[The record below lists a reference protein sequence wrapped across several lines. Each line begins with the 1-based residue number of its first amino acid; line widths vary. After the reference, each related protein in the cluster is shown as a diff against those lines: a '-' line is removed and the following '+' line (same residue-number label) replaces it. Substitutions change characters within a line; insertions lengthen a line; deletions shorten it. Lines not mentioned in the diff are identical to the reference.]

1 MQSGRSRR
9 KGSKTCKPGG
19 KIFPES
25 HAANQLFNPQE
36 ARSETYRQDGFA
48 LNFALG
54 ETRKSEVM
62 KHVLVLLLSLFSLCA
77 APTAADAGARILPD
91 SVAATARTEE
101 RRPCVRGRVEDTE
114 GRPVPGV
121 AVVMLDADSAYV
133 AAAASDAEGRF
144 EIVPAVKPYRL
155 LFQHI
160 SYELAALSGESGEA
174 GTVTLHERST
184 GIGAVVVEGERPVVR
199 IEQGRLAYDLQAVVR
214 GKAVNN
220 AYEALTQLPGVSE
233 RQGTLT
239 LAGTGSVTVILNG
252 RPTTMD
258 AAQLEALLRS
268 TPVER
273 IEKAEIMYSAPPQY
287 HVRGAAM
294 NLVMRRA
301 AAGTLTGEV
310 HGDYSNRYYG
320 NWEAGGNLVFA
331 AREWSADITYSAGQ
345 TQSKRLIDL
354 LSRHT
359 LADRTYDIEQHQNLV
374 SETTAH
380 RLRASAEYAPENK
393 GRVSAAYTASF
404 TPRNAGD
411 SRAEGNFVR
420 SSNRPDGDAA
430 MHNLA
435 LRYTTASGTDLAL
448 DYTHYRTDN
457 RAAMRNEYADGTKR
471 DFDVASGQ
479 RIDRLSFSLDQRHE
493 AGKGWE
499 VTYGALLGWTSDRD
513 WQRYTVLLGDFD
525 APETDSRLDE
535 WTGNLYAGIGRQ
547 FARGSFSL
555 SAAGEYYRLGDY
567 ENWSVYPQATFVWM
581 PSAEHVL
588 QLSLAS
594 DKSYPSYWEMQGAVS
609 YIDGYSEIHGTPG
622 LRPMRS
628 YEGQAMYVL
637 EQKYIFMLFWNET
650 RDHFQQTAWQA
661 SDRLA
666 LVYQTLNWDT
676 NRQWGVNAIVPFR
689 IGRWLDSRLTLTG
702 LRMTQRCDA
711 FHDLSFDRSKWIGIV
726 RLDNTV
732 RISRKP
738 DLTLDLAAFCQS
750 PAIQGTYDIDPAW
763 SVDAGLRWNFDR
775 KRASLTVR
783 CDDLFESGVPFARV
797 RYRGQWLDMDSG
809 AYSRTFTV
817 HFSYRFGSYKERK
830 HKEVDT
836 SRFGH

>member
-1 MQSGRSRR
+1 
-9 KGSKTCKPGG
+9 
-19 KIFPES
+19 
-25 HAANQLFNPQE
+25 
-36 ARSETYRQDGFA
+36 
-48 LNFALG
+48 
-54 ETRKSEVM
+54 M

-77 APTAADAGARILPD
+77 APTAADAGARTLPD

-114 GRPVPGV
+114 GRPVLGV

-160 SYELAALSGESGEA
+160 SYELAALSGASGEA

-287 HVRGAAM
+287 HVRGAAI

-345 TQSKRLIDL
+345 TRSKRLIDL

-359 LADRTYDIEQHQNLV
+359 LADGTYDIEQHQDLV

-420 SSNRPDGDAA
+420 SSNRPDGDA
-430 MHNLA
+430 
-435 LRYTTASGTDLAL
+435 
-448 DYTHYRTDN
+448 
-457 RAAMRNEYADGTKR
+457 
-471 DFDVASGQ
+471 
-479 RIDRLSFSLDQRHE
+479 
-493 AGKGWE
+493 
-499 VTYGALLGWTSDRD
+499 
-513 WQRYTVLLGDFD
+513 
-525 APETDSRLDE
+525 
-535 WTGNLYAGIGRQ
+535 
-547 FARGSFSL
+547 
-555 SAAGEYYRLGDY
+555 
-567 ENWSVYPQATFVWM
+567 
-581 PSAEHVL
+581 
-588 QLSLAS
+588 
-594 DKSYPSYWEMQGAVS
+594 
-609 YIDGYSEIHGTPG
+609 
-622 LRPMRS
+622 
-628 YEGQAMYVL
+628 
-637 EQKYIFMLFWNET
+637 
-650 RDHFQQTAWQA
+650 
-661 SDRLA
+661 
-666 LVYQTLNWDT
+666 
-676 NRQWGVNAIVPFR
+676 
-689 IGRWLDSRLTLTG
+689 
-702 LRMTQRCDA
+702 
-711 FHDLSFDRSKWIGIV
+711 
-726 RLDNTV
+726 
-732 RISRKP
+732 
-738 DLTLDLAAFCQS
+738 
-750 PAIQGTYDIDPAW
+750 
-763 SVDAGLRWNFDR
+763 
-775 KRASLTVR
+775 
-783 CDDLFESGVPFARV
+783 
-797 RYRGQWLDMDSG
+797 
-809 AYSRTFTV
+809 
-817 HFSYRFGSYKERK
+817 
-830 HKEVDT
+830 
-836 SRFGH
+836 

>member
-1 MQSGRSRR
+1 
-9 KGSKTCKPGG
+9 
-19 KIFPES
+19 
-25 HAANQLFNPQE
+25 
-36 ARSETYRQDGFA
+36 
-48 LNFALG
+48 
-54 ETRKSEVM
+54 M

-184 GIGAVVVEGERPVVR
+184 EIGAVVVEGERPVVR

-258 AAQLEALLRS
+258 AARSRPLLRS

-273 IEKAEIMYSAPPQY
+273 IEKGGDHVQRTAAVPRTRRGDQPRHAP
-287 HVRGAAM
+287 
-294 NLVMRRA
+294 RRRR
-301 AAGTLTGEV
+301 TLTGEV

-320 NWEAGGNLVFA
+320 NWETGGNLVFA

-345 TQSKRLIDL
+345 TRSKRLIDL

-359 LADRTYDIEQHQNLV
+359 LADGTYDIEQHQDLV

-448 DYTHYRTDN
+448 DYTHYRTDD

-479 RIDRLSFSLDQRHE
+479 RIDRLSFQPRPTARSGQ
-493 AGKGWE
+493 G
-499 VTYGALLGWTSDRD
+499 LGR
-513 WQRYTVLLGDFD
+513 
-525 APETDSRLDE
+525 
-535 WTGNLYAGIGRQ
+535 
-547 FARGSFSL
+547 
-555 SAAGEYYRLGDY
+555 
-567 ENWSVYPQATFVWM
+567 
-581 PSAEHVL
+581 
-588 QLSLAS
+588 
-594 DKSYPSYWEMQGAVS
+594 
-609 YIDGYSEIHGTPG
+609 
-622 LRPMRS
+622 
-628 YEGQAMYVL
+628 
-637 EQKYIFMLFWNET
+637 
-650 RDHFQQTAWQA
+650 
-661 SDRLA
+661 
-666 LVYQTLNWDT
+666 
-676 NRQWGVNAIVPFR
+676 
-689 IGRWLDSRLTLTG
+689 
-702 LRMTQRCDA
+702 
-711 FHDLSFDRSKWIGIV
+711 
-726 RLDNTV
+726 
-732 RISRKP
+732 
-738 DLTLDLAAFCQS
+738 
-750 PAIQGTYDIDPAW
+750 
-763 SVDAGLRWNFDR
+763 
-775 KRASLTVR
+775 
-783 CDDLFESGVPFARV
+783 
-797 RYRGQWLDMDSG
+797 
-809 AYSRTFTV
+809 
-817 HFSYRFGSYKERK
+817 
-830 HKEVDT
+830 
-836 SRFGH
+836 